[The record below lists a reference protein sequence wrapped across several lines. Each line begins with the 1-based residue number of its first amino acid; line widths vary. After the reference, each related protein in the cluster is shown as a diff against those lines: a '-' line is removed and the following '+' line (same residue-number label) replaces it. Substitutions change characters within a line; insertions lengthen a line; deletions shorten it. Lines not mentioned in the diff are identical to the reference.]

1 MPGDGGL
8 SVLLNPGAVDAQ
20 VGPAFLTLCF
30 GTRWTEVMYRWYLGR
45 SFGGELPDR
54 LILTHGGRAVAGC
67 GVVYRQLRTQDG
79 EMHRVGVAI
88 AAGTLPSA
96 RGRGYY
102 ARVLQAAVERSAA
115 RGCAALLGFV
125 TAGNTSGRGLLRLGA
140 VAVPSAY
147 IVSRDRT
154 ARSQTGALQLRDA
167 KVADDWPARAAA
179 RLRAAAA
186 PAGFHYP
193 DVGDWWSQM
202 VDRPH
207 GVQTLRIGAS
217 CRAVI
222 EAVGDTD
229 RLQWLDGDGRERLA
243 AVRAL
248 VARARQRRRKFFM
261 YSTCPHEAA
270 GAGRLGLA
278 VHPGYMLALALQAG
292 GASSVRDWVN
302 MSWRV
307 QSGDRM

>member
-8 SVLLNPGAVDAQ
+8 RILVNPGEIDAEA
-20 VGPAFLTLCF
+20 GPAFLTQCF
-30 GTRWTEVMYRWYLGR
+30 GTRWTEVMYRWYLRR

-54 LILTHGGRAVAGC
+54 LILMSGARAVAAC
-67 GVVYRQLRTQDG
+67 GEVYRRLRTQDG
-79 EMHRVGVAI
+79 EIHRVGVAT
-88 AAGTLPSA
+88 AGGTLPGA

-125 TAGNTSGRGLLRLGA
+125 TADNTSGRGLLRLGA
-140 VAVPSAY
+140 TAVASAY
-147 IVSRDRT
+147 IVSRDR
-154 ARSQTGALQLRDA
+154 APCPQTGTLQLRDA
-167 KVADDWPARAAA
+167 RVADDWPARAAA
-179 RLRAAAA
+179 RLPAAAA

-193 DVGDWWSQM
+193 DASAWRSQM

-207 GVQTLRIGAS
+207 GVQTLRIGAT

-222 EAVGDTD
+222 EGVGDTD
-229 RLQWLDGDGRERLA
+229 RLQWLDGDVRERLA
-243 AVRAL
+243 AIRAI
-248 VARARQRRRKFFM
+248 VARARCRRRKFFM

-270 GAGRLGLA
+270 AARRLGLA
-278 VHPGYMLALALQAG
+278 EHPGYMLALALQAG
-292 GASSVRDWVN
+292 HASTVRDWAN

>member
-1 MPGDGGL
+1 MSGDGGL
-8 SVLLNPGAVDAQ
+8 RILVNPGEIDAEI
-20 VGPAFLTLCF
+20 GPAFLSRCF
-30 GTRWTEVMYRWYLGR
+30 GTRWTEVMYRWYLRR

-54 LILTHGGRAVAGC
+54 LILMNGARAVAVC

-79 EMHRVGVAI
+79 EMHRVGVAV
-88 AAGTLPSA
+88 AGATLPSA

-140 VAVPSAY
+140 MAVPSAY
-147 IVSRDRT
+147 IVSRDR
-154 ARSQTGALQLRDA
+154 ARHSQTGTLQLRDA
-167 KVADDWPARAAA
+167 KAADDWPARAAA
-179 RLRAAAA
+179 RLCAAAA

-193 DVGDWWSQM
+193 DAGAWWSQM

-222 EAVGDTD
+222 EGVGDTD
-229 RLQWLDGDGRERLA
+229 RLQWLDGEVRERLA
-243 AVRAL
+243 AIRAI
-248 VARARQRRRKFFM
+248 VARARCRGRKFFM

-270 GAGRLGLA
+270 GARRMGLA
-278 VHPGYMLALALQAG
+278 AHPGYMLALALQPGRTAT
-292 GASSVRDWVN
+292 VREWAN
-302 MSWRV
+302 MSWSV